1 MYLKPEKGSTNG
13 AEPPRVGLYGS
24 TFPGK
29 RRTQNDQEGM
39 EIYVSLIEPNLFY
52 DCRVSALPKGNKL
65 LRKEHDLL
73 G

>member
-1 MYLKPEKGSTNG
+1 M
-13 AEPPRVGLYGS
+13 GLYGS

-29 RRTQNDQEGM
+29 PRTQNDQNGM

>member
-1 MYLKPEKGSTNG
+1 M
-13 AEPPRVGLYGS
+13 GLYGS

-29 RRTQNDQEGM
+29 PRTQNDQNGM

-52 DCRVSALPKGNKL
+52 DCRVSALPKGKKL